1 LLFSFFG
8 PLHCCCGKKEEDKG
22 GFGFGWGES
31 VKPEKRRKRA
41 TYNKK
46 KEMASFTGTLDKCKA
61 CDKTVYFVDL
71 LSADGATYHKSC
83 FKCSHC
89 KGTLVM
95 SNYSSMEGVLY
106 CKTHFEQL
114 FKESGNFSKNFQAS
128 QTAKVEKENGM
139 PRAAPNK
146 LSAMFSGT
154 QDKCPACSKTVYPLE
169 KVTMEGESFHKTCF
183 RCAHGGCHLTHS
195 SYAALDGILYCKVHF
210 QQLFMEK
217 GNYQHVLNAAHRRSA
232 SCEIVEFLPHEAPGN
247 KDKETKIDDEDGES
261 KKDTAAAEPDSEQEQ
276 S

>member
-1 LLFSFFG
+1 
-8 PLHCCCGKKEEDKG
+8 
-22 GFGFGWGES
+22 
-31 VKPEKRRKRA
+31 
-41 TYNKK
+41 
-46 KEMASFTGTLDKCKA
+46 MAAFTGTLDKCKA

-71 LSADGATYHKSC
+71 LSADGATFHKSC

-95 SNYSSMEGVLY
+95 SNYSSMDGVLY

-114 FKESGNFSKNFQAS
+114 FKESGNFSKNFQTS
-128 QTAKVEKENGM
+128 KPERENSLT
-139 PRAAPNK
+139 RAPSK

-154 QDKCPACSKTVYPLE
+154 QDKCPACDKIVYPLE
-169 KVTMEGESFHKTCF
+169 KVTMEGESFHKSCF
-183 RCAHGGCHLTHS
+183 KCAHGGCPLTHS

-217 GNYQHVLNAAHRRSA
+217 GNYQHVLNSTNHKRGISM
-232 SCEIVEFLPHEAPGN
+232 ETVEAEDSEGSDKPKEHDDHDDNEKGADAPEA
-247 KDKETKIDDEDGES
+247 KSDDDESD
-261 KKDTAAAEPDSEQEQ
+261 KAQEQ